1 MPFQRE
7 GLGQTVG
14 EHLTLSLGEVRPL
27 DSRWPLSGSR
37 ARMETRSVFAAQKDD
52 LSQQS
57 F

>member
-1 MPFQRE
+1 MPVQRK

-14 EHLTLSLGEVRPL
+14 EHLTFPLGEVRLL
-27 DSRWPLSGSR
+27 DSRWPLPGSR

>member
-1 MPFQRE
+1 MPFQRK

-14 EHLTLSLGEVRPL
+14 EHLTFSLGEVRPL
-27 DSRWPLSGSR
+27 DSRWPLGSR
-37 ARMETRSVFAAQKDD
+37 ARMETRSVFAAQKAD

>member
-1 MPFQRE
+1 MPFQRK

-14 EHLTLSLGEVRPL
+14 EHLTFSLGEVRPL
-27 DSRWPLSGSR
+27 DSQWPLPGSR

-52 LSQQS
+52 LSQQK